1 MISSLLKQIM
11 KKHDLQQVGLA
22 EVMGVSLDRVKSLT
36 SGKVKNL
43 KREESEAL
51 INKLGVRAAWLVT
64 GEEPMLE
71 SDESQDQFIARMR
84 AIEQMSA
91 LLKAMPMQELTRQRL
106 AVLMTGDPSNDGPLI
121 AQALA
126 ADAPGADFVTGQG
139 GKAPTAQTAEET
151 MLLEYFRAASPTGR
165 RAAIGALVGASTE
178 VTPAVRD
185 VTMAS
190 RGGMG
195 GVQIGVQMGGKAT
208 NRKKS
213 R

>member
-1 MISSLLKQIM
+1 MISSLLKQVM
-11 KKHDLQQVGLA
+11 KKFDLQQVGLA
-22 EVMGVSLDRVKSLT
+22 EVMGVSIDRVKSLT

-51 INKLGVRAAWLVT
+51 IGKLGIRAAWLVT

-71 SDESQDQFIARMR
+71 GDESQDQFIARMR

-91 LLKAMPMQELTRQRL
+91 LLKAMPMRELTRQRL
-106 AVLMTGDPSNDGPLI
+106 GVLMTGDPSSDGPLI

-126 ADAPGADFVTGQG
+126 AEVQGADFLTGQDN
-139 GKAPTAQTAEET
+139 KAPSAQTAEET
-151 MLLEYFRAASPTGR
+151 MLLEYFRTASPIGR
-165 RAAIGALVGASTE
+165 RAAIGALVGASTD
-178 VTPAVRD
+178 VTPAVRE
-185 VTMAS
+185 VTMTS
-190 RGGMG
+190 RSGMG
-195 GVQIGVQMGGKAT
+195 GVQIGVQMGGKVT